1 MYTHIHPMDH
11 TAYTKYIPCTYTWDV
26 RGIVCGMYVGCTR
39 DCTKLNCVHHVH
51 PRTSADMSAGFLLLA
66 YPPLKIGQDHAECV
80 QNMLIFKKDTFTI
93 FKIII

>member
-1 MYTHIHPMDH
+1 
-11 TAYTKYIPCTYTWDV
+11 
-26 RGIVCGMYVGCTR
+26 MYVGCTR
-39 DCTKLNCVHHVH
+39 FNFHPAGIPGVHHVH

-80 QNMLIFKKDTFTI
+80 QNMLIFKKDTFTM